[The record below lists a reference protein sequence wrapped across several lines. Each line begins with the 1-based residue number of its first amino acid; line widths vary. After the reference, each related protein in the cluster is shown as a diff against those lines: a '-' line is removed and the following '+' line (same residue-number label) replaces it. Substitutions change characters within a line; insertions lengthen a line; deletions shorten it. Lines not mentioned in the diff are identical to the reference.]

1 MVKHEITRTSDKP
14 PQAPPHARHPPPNP
28 SPHKTHSM
36 TRALSNSNPKISKFQ
51 NPNSKIQS
59 QNPIPPTPLLTI
71 KNHQN
76 LIVRLHYHPPNP
88 LILADILSSDE
99 SITYSKNSKVYPQ
112 PDPPNYPPLTTL
124 NRFQIHYD
132 FNQKILILGG
142 QSLRGGGVCSSRS
155 KNKVQQS
162 KNESSKGPL
171 DQQATKTKQKNKKP
185 DSPPSIYAGTPVNRD
200 AQEKRSEAPKL
211 SPTKIMKHKIIE
223 SIEAD

>member
-1 MVKHEITRTSDKP
+1 
-14 PQAPPHARHPPPNP
+14 
-28 SPHKTHSM
+28 
-36 TRALSNSNPKISKFQ
+36 
-51 NPNSKIQS
+51 
-59 QNPIPPTPLLTI
+59 
-71 KNHQN
+71 
-76 LIVRLHYHPPNP
+76 LIVRLHHHPPNP
-88 LILADILSSDE
+88 TILADILSSDKT
-99 SITYSKNSKVYPQ
+99 ITYSKNSKVYPQ